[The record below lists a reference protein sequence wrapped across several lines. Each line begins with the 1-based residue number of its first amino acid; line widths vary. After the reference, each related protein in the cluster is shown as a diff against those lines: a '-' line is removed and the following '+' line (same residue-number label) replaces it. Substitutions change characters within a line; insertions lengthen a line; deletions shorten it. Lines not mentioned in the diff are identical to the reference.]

1 LIAVWY
7 ALDAGFSVDEVI
19 SLTRMDPWFVTQLSL
34 LKDVGNWIKAN
45 DLAALNA
52 NDWKQI
58 KSRGFSDSQ
67 IAQLAGVDEAS
78 VRSLRKKCGVNP
90 VMKRVDTCA
99 AEFEADTPYMYST
112 YDVEDECEPTLK
124 RKVLILGG
132 GPNRIGQGIEFDYC
146 CCHAAFSLSAEGFET
161 IMMNSNPETV
171 STDYDTSD
179 RLYFEPLTIEDGVN
193 VLEAER
199 PEGIIV
205 QFGGQTPL
213 KLAKPLQKY
222 LQENPIPAASGNGN
236 VQIWGTSP
244 DSIDAA
250 EDREQ
255 FEALLK
261 KLNIDQP
268 PGGIAR
274 SESEAV
280 EVANNLGYPVM
291 IRPSYVLGG
300 RAMEVVY
307 SEADVVKYINTAVE
321 VDPEQPVLV
330 DKYLSGATELDVDAL
345 ADKDGNVVIGGIMEH
360 IEEAGVHSGDS
371 ACALPTQSISF
382 EALTTIREWTP
393 ALAKSLGVV
402 GLLNIQYA
410 VHEGKPY
417 IIEANPRASR
427 TVPFVSKA
435 IGSPLAKYASL
446 LMSGKT
452 LSDLGFTSEPVLDH
466 VAVKEAVLPFDKFP
480 GTDTIL
486 GPEMRSTGEV
496 MGIDTSYAAAYA
508 KAQIAAG
515 MRLPTEGTAYLSMT
529 DKSKA
534 ESVSVAKALVQLGFK
549 IVATKGTAEYLE
561 KNGVQGVTVC
571 LKLHE
576 GRPHGVDMMQNDEI
590 QLMIITPNSGD
601 SVDKVD
607 GLMLRRK
614 ALAYKIPLV
623 TTLSAAK
630 AITGSIRAMQNN
642 KLKMDALQDF
652 F

>member
-1 LIAVWY
+1 
-7 ALDAGFSVDEVI
+7 
-19 SLTRMDPWFVTQLSL
+19 M
-34 LKDVGNWIKAN
+34 
-45 DLAALNA
+45 
-52 NDWKQI
+52 
-58 KSRGFSDSQ
+58 
-67 IAQLAGVDEAS
+67 
-78 VRSLRKKCGVNP
+78 
-90 VMKRVDTCA
+90 
-99 AEFEADTPYMYST
+99 
-112 YDVEDECEPTLK
+112 
-124 RKVLILGG
+124 GG

-146 CCHAAFSLSAEGFET
+146 CCHAAFSLSAEGYET

-179 RLYFEPLTIEDGVN
+179 RLYFEPLTVEDVVD

-222 LQENPIPAASGNGN
+222 LEENPIPAASGKGN
-236 VQIWGTSP
+236 VRIWGTSP

-261 KLNIDQP
+261 RLGIDQP
-268 PGGIAR
+268 AGGIAR
-274 SESEAV
+274 SEEEAV
-280 EVANNLGYPVM
+280 AAAAGLGYPVM
-291 IRPSYVLGG
+291 VRPSYVLGG

-307 SEADVVKYINTAVE
+307 NEQNLRKYINTAVA
-321 VDPEQPVLV
+321 VDPDQPVLV
-330 DKYLSGATELDVDAL
+330 DKYLQGATELDVDAL
-345 ADKDGNVVIGGIMEH
+345 ADVNGNVVIGGIMEH
-360 IEEAGVHSGDS
+360 IEEAGIHSGDS
-371 ACALPTQSISF
+371 ACALPTQSIPF

-402 GLLNIQYA
+402 GLINIQYA
-410 VHEGKPY
+410 VHDGKPY

-435 IGSPLAKYASL
+435 IGHPLAKYASL
-446 LMSGKT
+446 LMAGKT
-452 LSDLGFTSEPVLDH
+452 LEELGFTQEPILDH

-496 MGIDTSYAAAYA
+496 MGIDASYPNAYA

-515 MRLPTEGTAYLSMT
+515 MNLPTGGCAYMSMT
-529 DKSKA
+529 DATKGEA
-534 ESVSVAKALVQLGFK
+534 VSVAKALNQLGFR
-549 IVATKGTAEYLE
+549 IVATKGTSEYLRE
-561 KNGVQGVTVC
+561 RGVDVDPV

-576 GRPHGVDMMQNDEI
+576 GRPHGIDMMQNDEI
-590 QLMIITPNSGD
+590 QLMIITPSGD
-601 SVDKVD
+601 EVDQKD
-607 GLMLRRK
+607 GLVLRRK

-630 AITGSIRAMQNN
+630 ALTESIRAMQSQ

>member
-1 LIAVWY
+1 
-7 ALDAGFSVDEVI
+7 
-19 SLTRMDPWFVTQLSL
+19 
-34 LKDVGNWIKAN
+34 
-45 DLAALNA
+45 
-52 NDWKQI
+52 
-58 KSRGFSDSQ
+58 
-67 IAQLAGVDEAS
+67 
-78 VRSLRKKCGVNP
+78 
-90 VMKRVDTCA
+90 
-99 AEFEADTPYMYST
+99 
-112 YDVEDECEPTLK
+112 
-124 RKVLILGG
+124 
-132 GPNRIGQGIEFDYC
+132 
-146 CCHAAFSLSAEGFET
+146 
-161 IMMNSNPETV
+161 
-171 STDYDTSD
+171 
-179 RLYFEPLTIEDGVN
+179 
-193 VLEAER
+193 
-199 PEGIIV
+199 
-205 QFGGQTPL
+205 
-213 KLAKPLQKY
+213 
-222 LQENPIPAASGNGN
+222 
-236 VQIWGTSP
+236 
-244 DSIDAA
+244 
-250 EDREQ
+250 
-255 FEALLK
+255 
-261 KLNIDQP
+261 
-268 PGGIAR
+268 
-274 SESEAV
+274 
-280 EVANNLGYPVM
+280 
-291 IRPSYVLGG
+291 
-300 RAMEVVY
+300 
-307 SEADVVKYINTAVE
+307 
-321 VDPEQPVLV
+321 
-330 DKYLSGATELDVDAL
+330 
-345 ADKDGNVVIGGIMEH
+345 MEH

-435 IGSPLAKYASL
+435 IGSPLARYASL

-601 SVDKVD
+601 SVDKED

>member
-1 LIAVWY
+1 
-7 ALDAGFSVDEVI
+7 
-19 SLTRMDPWFVTQLSL
+19 
-34 LKDVGNWIKAN
+34 
-45 DLAALNA
+45 
-52 NDWKQI
+52 
-58 KSRGFSDSQ
+58 
-67 IAQLAGVDEAS
+67 
-78 VRSLRKKCGVNP
+78 

-112 YDVEDECEPTLK
+112 YDAEDECGATLK

-179 RLYFEPLTIEDGVN
+179 RLYFEPLTVEDVVN

-261 KLNIDQP
+261 KLKIDQP

-274 SESEAV
+274 SEKEAV
-280 EVANNLGYPVM
+280 EVAKNLGYPVM
-291 IRPSYVLGG
+291 VRPSYVLGG

-307 SEADVVKYINTAVE
+307 SEADIVKYINTAVA

-330 DKYLSGATELDVDAL
+330 DKYLNGATELDVDAL

-360 IEEAGVHSGDS
+360 IEEAGIHSGDS

-452 LSDLGFTSEPVLDH
+452 LAELGFTSEPVLDH

-496 MGIDTSYAAAYA
+496 MGIDTSYPNAYA

-515 MRLPTEGTAYLSMT
+515 MKLPIGGTAYMSMT
-529 DKSKA
+529 EATKP

-549 IVATKGTAEYLE
+549 IVATKGTAEHLA
-561 KNGVQGVTVC
+561 KAGVQDVATV

-576 GRPHGVDMMQNDEI
+576 GRPHGIDMMQNNEI
-590 QLMIITPNSGD
+590 QLMIITPSGD
-601 SVDKVD
+601 SVDQKD
-607 GLMLRRK
+607 GLILRRK

-630 AITGSIRAMQNN
+630 ALTSSIRAMQNN
-642 KLKMDALQDF
+642 KLRMDALQDF